1 MSSFGIHYLI
11 GLCVTELHKVTRVS
25 LCTTAA
31 STSLASIG
39 YRWKSKKIHKQS
51 AVTLTSSGLTVIIL
65 VAGTERPLYTEVFTQ
80 KWPNYY
86 TSPSLYHYFY
96 YLRTLL
102 LMITGLCNSL
112 RYKYESKYFINFYIL
127 GYIKIRLE
135 LKFDSTG
142 HILHYTAHFYVIS
155 S

>member
-51 AVTLTSSGLTVIIL
+51 AVTLTSSGLTVIII
-65 VAGTERPLYTEVFTQ
+65 VAGTERPLYTEKSSHRNDHIFTQ
-80 KWPNYY
+80 VQDFITISTIFGHCYSW
-86 TSPSLYHYFY
+86 SPVYAIL
-96 YLRTLL
+96 
-102 LMITGLCNSL
+102 
-112 RYKYESKYFINFYIL
+112 YFINMKASISLTFTFFDIS
-127 GYIKIRLE
+127 
-135 LKFDSTG
+135 KFVWNWSSIPLATFCTTR
-142 HILHYTAHFYVIS
+142 HIS
-155 S
+155 M